1 MSEFV
6 EGFEALRNVGPAVS
20 IFGSARA
27 RRSDWSY
34 KAACKVAETLSR
46 KGYAVISGG
55 GPGIM
60 EAANRGAKR
69 GKGLSIGLNIMLPE
83 EQRVNRYQDKS
94 LHFKHF
100 FARKVMFVKY
110 AAGYVI
116 MAGGVGTPRRVL
128 GAAPPHPEG
137 KDPPVPRRD
146 DGAGVLGRPAGVD
159 ADRDGQKQ
167 DDLEIRPPALPR
179 PGRSGPRG
187 RLHHEMP
194 QGQHPAGRRAPE
206 DGSSPPGGSA
216 HAVGPGVRHPG
227 RKRATRRRKRS

>member
-6 EGFEALRNVGPAVS
+6 EGFEALRNVGRAVS

-27 RRSDWSY
+27 RRNDWSY
-34 KAACKVAETLSR
+34 KATCKVAETLSR

-116 MAGGVGTPRRVL
+116 MPGGFGTLDELFESLTLIQTGKIRRFPVVMMGQEYWGGL
-128 GAAPPHPEG
+128 LAWMRTTMVKNGTISKSDLELFHVTDDPVRAAAFIIQHHRHSLLPIRERRKNTLLPPD
-137 KDPPVPRRD
+137 DPPT
-146 DGAGVLGRPAGVD
+146 L
-159 ADRDGQKQ
+159 
-167 DDLEIRPPALPR
+167 
-179 PGRSGPRG
+179 
-187 RLHHEMP
+187 
-194 QGQHPAGRRAPE
+194 
-206 DGSSPPGGSA
+206 
-216 HAVGPGVRHPG
+216 
-227 RKRATRRRKRS
+227 

>member
-27 RRSDWSY
+27 RRNDWSY
-34 KAACKVAETLSR
+34 KATCKVAETLSR

-69 GKGLSIGLNIMLPE
+69 GKGLSIGLNILLPE

-110 AAGYVI
+110 AP
-116 MAGGVGTPRRVL
+116 GTSSC
-128 GAAPPHPEG
+128 
-137 KDPPVPRRD
+137 
-146 DGAGVLGRPAGVD
+146 PAGS
-159 ADRDGQKQ
+159 
-167 DDLEIRPPALPR
+167 E
-179 PGRSGPRG
+179 RSTSSSSRSPSS
-187 RLHHEMP
+187 
-194 QGQHPAGRRAPE
+194 RRE
-206 DGSSPPGGSA
+206 
-216 HAVGPGVRHPG
+216 
-227 RKRATRRRKRS
+227 